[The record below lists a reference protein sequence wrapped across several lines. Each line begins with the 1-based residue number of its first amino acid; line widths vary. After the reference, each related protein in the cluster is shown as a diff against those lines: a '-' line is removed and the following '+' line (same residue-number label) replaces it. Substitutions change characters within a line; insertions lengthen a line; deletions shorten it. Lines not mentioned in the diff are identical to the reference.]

1 MGLRRRSREKAL
13 QIMYS
18 MEFQHSENPDKAM
31 DLYFKYL
38 DLTLPDLEKDK
49 AEEERNF
56 ICYLIH
62 QYFDNK
68 KEVEELINKASIN
81 WRISRIAY
89 IERNI
94 LRLSVSELLD
104 KENDVPYKATINEA
118 IDIAKKFCNI
128 ESPSFVNGIVNKIA
142 DISDVKSIKT

>member
-18 MEFQHSENPDKAM
+18 MEFQFSDYPDKAM
-31 DLYFKYL
+31 DLYFQYL
-38 DLTLPDLEKDK
+38 DLTLPELEEEK
-49 AEEERNF
+49 AEEEKRF
-56 ICYLIH
+56 IYYLIH

-68 KEVEELINKASIN
+68 KEVEDLINKASIN

-94 LRLSVSELLD
+94 LRLSVAELLD
-104 KENDVPYKATINEA
+104 TENDVPYKATINEA